1 MPRTKKAETT
11 AAQQRVVK
19 KGEVVLSSKQYDELQ
34 NISSEITELR
44 EMTDDLGTDSSDNIK
59 EIGYTIGRIYSKL
72 DVLED
77 KLDDLLEAIDP
88 DSSIEI
94 EW

>member
-34 NISSEITELR
+34 SISSEITELR
-44 EMTDDLGTDSSDNIK
+44 QMTDDLGTDSSDNIK

-77 KLDDLLEAIDP
+77 KIDDLLEAIDP

>member
-19 KGEVVLSSKQYDELQ
+19 KGEVVLSSKQYEELQ
-34 NISSEITELR
+34 NISGEITDLR
-44 EMTDDLGTDSSDNIK
+44 QMADDLGTDSSDNIK